1 MLFSYRGAAR
11 AGLVYLLVSIAWIG
25 ISGHLLIEFVDNR
38 SDLNLWLQVRGYLW
52 VACSALV
59 IYLMSARVAHAHQQQ
74 QPLQENRER
83 LRQAAAVFD
92 CTREGYW
99 LPTPGA

>member
-1 MLFSYRGAAR
+1 M
-11 AGLVYLLVSIAWIG
+11 GLVYLLVSIAWIG

-74 QPLQENRER
+74 HRDVEQQKRRER
-83 LRQAAAVFD
+83 GISGRRIRKSAMLWA
-92 CTREGYW
+92 
-99 LPTPGA
+99 L